1 MGQTACKDMDYSAC
15 KSSNRCHP
23 VGKGYGN
30 TGYGTYY
37 CEETNGR
44 MDDQM
49 PDIANRFNHLDVE
62 RVLRAINGNMLDQDE
77 IQE

>member
-1 MGQTACKDMDYSAC
+1 M
-15 KSSNRCHP
+15 
-23 VGKGYGN
+23 GN
-30 TGYGTYY
+30 TTNPCKGKKPWNCPKDKGCSGGYHDGLYICYKTS
-37 CEETNGR
+37 NGR